1 MDNKQIMQHMQEEN
15 FLGFLRRNYNQYWTT
30 YADVHNDYDTGIDVK
45 LDEVPYDLKV
55 SNSKKITIFKKH
67 NGEWYSPLTLH
78 PEVDYLYVVE
88 YDKCY
93 MLYRI
98 KKSRIIEYML
108 TQPQIT
114 EYTGDGNWNVCI
126 SLELDRVM
134 EDVYVLRKERLVK

>member
-1 MDNKQIMQHMQEEN
+1 
-15 FLGFLRRNYNQYWTT
+15 
-30 YADVHNDYDTGIDVK
+30 
-45 LDEVPYDLKV
+45 
-55 SNSKKITIFKKH
+55 
-67 NGEWYSPLTLH
+67 
-78 PEVDYLYVVE
+78 
-88 YDKCY
+88 